1 VHYLPLGVRCLIGTV
16 FAVAAVS
23 KVAGRSAFDQFA
35 GSVRG
40 WPLPAA
46 VPVRLV
52 AALVVAAEFAV
63 CVLLGS
69 GATAAGYALALV
81 LLAGFSTAV
90 AWALIRGVR
99 APCRCFGASAAPLGA
114 RHLVRN
120 AVLAAVAAAGLV
132 TSVTGVAGTAPTGRQ
147 PGGVAVAIA
156 AGLLLGGLVA
166 VLDDIVELFR
176 PMPRPT
182 AKSS

>member
-1 VHYLPLGVRCLIGTV
+1 VHYLPLAIRCLIATV

-23 KVAGRSAFDQFA
+23 KVAGRAAFDQFA

-46 VPVRLV
+46 LPVRPV

-63 CVLLGS
+63 CLLLGS
-69 GATAAGYALALV
+69 GATAGGYALALV
-81 LLAGFSTAV
+81 LLSGFSVAV
-90 AWALIRGVR
+90 AWALVRGVR
-99 APCRCFGASAAPLGA
+99 APCRCFGASAAPLGS

-120 AVLAAVAAAGLV
+120 AVLGAVAAAGLV
-132 TSVTGVAGTAPTGRQ
+132 TSVTGAAPAGRQ
-147 PGGVAVAIA
+147 PGGVAVAVA
-156 AGLLLGGLVA
+156 AGLVLGGLVA

-176 PMPRPT
+176 PVPRPG
-182 AKSS
+182 KSS